1 VLIISFF
8 STNFLEYYGI
18 AGVVPMRWEKLLS
31 EYGSLHD
38 IKNNIIDRFK
48 TAKNH
53 ANIFINCISIITIFY
68 NNKKIAISF
77 NI

>member
-1 VLIISFF
+1 MI

-53 ANIFINCISIITIFY
+53 ANIFINCI
-68 NNKKIAISF
+68 
-77 NI
+77 

>member
-1 VLIISFF
+1 MI

-38 IKNNIIDRFK
+38 IKNN
-48 TAKNH
+48 KNH
-53 ANIFINCISIITIFY
+53 ANIFINCI
-68 NNKKIAISF
+68 
-77 NI
+77 